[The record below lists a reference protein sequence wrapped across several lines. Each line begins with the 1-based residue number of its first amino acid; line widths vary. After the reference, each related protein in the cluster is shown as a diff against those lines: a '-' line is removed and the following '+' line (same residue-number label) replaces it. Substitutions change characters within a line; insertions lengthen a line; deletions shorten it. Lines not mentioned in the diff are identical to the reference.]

1 MKAVTTGNAVH
12 YVCHAGHSYSPQTFL
27 AARDDDIEAALW
39 TATSAMQEQA
49 AVLQELAEAARGA
62 GHDQTHRR
70 HEAAVAHITGPR
82 TC

>member
-49 AVLQELAEAARGA
+49 AVLQELAEAARRA